1 MWAGTPQSNVSYKT
15 VDLDKITGFTIGLF
29 MFYWKDDIAARFRKM
44 MIERYRNPEL
54 NWIYEDLF
62 VHGAVE
68 YEEKIDISYL

>member
-1 MWAGTPQSNVSYKT
+1 
-15 VDLDKITGFTIGLF
+15 

-68 YEEKIDISYL
+68 YEEKVDISYL